1 MNLINI
7 FIIAFLTENVV
18 LTKFLGICPFI
29 GTSNDE
35 KKAIG
40 MGLTVLIITTIS
52 SVISYLIYK
61 LILLPTKTT
70 YLMTIM
76 FILIIA
82 SLVQIAEIVI
92 KNKLPKL
99 YKSLGI
105 YLPLVTTNCAV
116 LGTVLLGISND
127 YNLIEVIIFSFGSS
141 LGFTIILYI
150 FSTIRNRLEKI
161 DVPKSLK
168 GYPIALITI
177 SMIALIF
184 SRYI

>member
-7 FIIAFLTENVV
+7 FIVAFLTENVV
-18 LTKFLGICPFI
+18 LTKFLGICPFV
-29 GTSNDE
+29 GTSSSE

-61 LILLPTKTT
+61 FILLQTGTT

-82 SLVQIAEIVI
+82 SLVQITELIL

-127 YNLIEVIIFSFGSS
+127 YNLLEIIAFSFGSS

-150 FSTIRNRLEKI
+150 FSTIRNRLEQIK
-161 DVPKSLK
+161 VPKSLK

-177 SMIALIF
+177 SLIALIF